1 MSERESPK
9 SQVRGSVGDATEN
22 KLDGLNHLVNE
33 KTSERIIA
41 RLLNASLIVKNLLID
56 FDVFNFAFLVL
67 TSHELV
73 SFTSTGLLAVD
84 SVEILLVVL
93 VRLAAVG
100 VGAWLNAKH
109 EGYSD
114 HNHDEENVGE
124 NLLREEEE
132 ETVSCVLLGVL
143 TISWE
148 RCSEVFS
155 CSILELKWRVKLLTL
170 FHEVVDHDCNNRGQV
185 SNVPLL

>member
-1 MSERESPK
+1 M
-9 SQVRGSVGDATEN
+9 
-22 KLDGLNHLVNE
+22 
-33 KTSERIIA
+33 
-41 RLLNASLIVKNLLID
+41 RLLNASLVVKNLLID

-114 HNHDEENVGE
+114 HNHDEEKVGE

-132 ETVSCVLLGVL
+132 ETVICVLLGVL

-148 RCSEVFS
+148 RCKGSS
-155 CSILELKWRVKLLTL
+155 CSICEHKWRVKRLTL

>member
-1 MSERESPK
+1 M
-9 SQVRGSVGDATEN
+9 
-22 KLDGLNHLVNE
+22 H
-33 KTSERIIA
+33 
-41 RLLNASLIVKNLLID
+41 LLNARLVVKNLLID

-114 HNHDEENVGE
+114 HNHDEEKVGE
-124 NLLREEEE
+124 NLLGEEEE
-132 ETVSCVLLGVL
+132 ETVICVLLGVL

-148 RCSEVFS
+148 RCKGSS
-155 CSILELKWRVKLLTL
+155 CSILEQKWRVKHLTL